1 VGLQLKYKFT
11 ENSGDVK
18 KLKNPNDDLIEPA
31 LKKVKLLE
39 DSRKT
44 NILKFSSVR
53 LPVTAF
59 LDYLENQHLSKFVE
73 NCRTLREPCL
83 KMYI

>member
-31 LKKVKLLE
+31 SKKVKLD

-44 NILKFSSVR
+44 SILKYSSVQ

-73 NCRTLREPCL
+73 NCQTLSESCL
-83 KMYI
+83 KMDN

>member
-1 VGLQLKYKFT
+1 MGLKLKYTFT
-11 ENSGDVK
+11 DISGEVK
-18 KLKNPNDDLIEPA
+18 KFKNVNDDLIEPA

-39 DSRKT
+39 DSRKIH
-44 NILKFSSVR
+44 ILKFSSVR

-73 NCRTLREPCL
+73 NCQTLREPSL

>member
-1 VGLQLKYKFT
+1 VGLQIKYQFP
-11 ENSGDVK
+11 ENSGDVNK
-18 KLKNPNDDLIEPA
+18 IKNSHDEPSEPA
-31 LKKVKLLE
+31 SKKVKLD

-44 NILKFSSVR
+44 SILKYSSVR

-73 NCRTLREPCL
+73 NCQELSESCV
-83 KMYI
+83 KINN

>member
-1 VGLQLKYKFT
+1 MGLQLKYKFT

-73 NCRTLREPCL
+73 NCQTLREPGL